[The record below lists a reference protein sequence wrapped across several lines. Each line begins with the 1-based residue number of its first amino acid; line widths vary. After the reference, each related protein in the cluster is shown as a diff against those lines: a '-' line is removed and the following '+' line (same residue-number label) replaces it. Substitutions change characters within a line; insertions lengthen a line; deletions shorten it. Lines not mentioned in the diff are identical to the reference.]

1 MAVAV
6 SNLPWQLR
14 PIRVISFRTIFICQF
29 TNLVGSVIFS
39 LSNIEQKN
47 QSYSQLTSHPT
58 TSPFTQTKIR
68 IYLFLF
74 SSSGQ
79 EMFEFIQ
86 LIFRLVG
93 IQTLSQGMC
102 KWLMQTPIKQS
113 FLTIRWIRSWKG
125 DKNFL
130 NTWLWNRQM
139 LTCLIHSKWMVK
151 WIPWPNFPWPL
162 PGNFC
167 NIIQPCWSTSSH
179 GMCLQGLQ
187 IPSLCCAYSF
197 RKSQHL

>member
-14 PIRVISFRTIFICQF
+14 PIRVISFHTIFICQF

-39 LSNIEQKN
+39 LSNIEQKSEL
-47 QSYSQLTSHPT
+47 QSTNIPPYPY
-58 TSPFTQTKIR
+58 PFTQTKIK

-102 KWLMQTPIKQS
+102 TWLMQTPIKQS
-113 FLTIRWIRSWKG
+113 LLSDELGHGKVTRTFKTRG
-125 DKNFL
+125 YE
-130 NTWLWNRQM
+130 T
-139 LTCLIHSKWMVK
+139 SK
-151 WIPWPNFPWPL
+151 
-162 PGNFC
+162 C
-167 NIIQPCWSTSSH
+167 
-179 GMCLQGLQ
+179 
-187 IPSLCCAYSF
+187 
-197 RKSQHL
+197 